1 MSSMRRQPGDWDCG
15 SCRHHNFSWRDS
27 CQQCGAVK
35 STDGDSSDYAA
46 ANFRPGDW
54 YCLCGGHNFASRSSC
69 HFCGAPCNC
78 SAINMIYNGGCN
90 DVLGSG
96 STAEHGPGSG
106 WKPGDWL
113 CTRSGCNQ
121 HNFASRKLCY
131 RCKAPKGMQETTT
144 AM

>member
-1 MSSMRRQPGDWDCG
+1 MSSGRRPGDWNCG

-35 STDGDSSDYAA
+35 STDGAA
-46 ANFRPGDW
+46 AVDGGSNFLPGDW
-54 YCLCGGHNFASRSSC
+54 YCLCGGHNFANRSSC
-69 HFCGAPCNC
+69 HFCGAPSNG
-78 SAINMIYNGGCN
+78 SVVNIY
-90 DVLGSG
+90 DVVHGSG
-96 STAEHGPGSG
+96 GAEHGPGSG

-144 AM
+144 TTTTAV